1 MHDHIRARFL
11 LPFAILVVTALA
23 LAACSSGGAS
33 PSPSAAARTV
43 KVTTTDQMRF
53 EPATF
58 EAAVGETVIFEVTNT
73 GQIVHEF
80 YVGTPEEQTSHEE
93 EMKSGHSTHDH
104 ENSLSVDPGQTKT
117 LQLTFAKPGSLEV
130 GCHVPG
136 HWDAGMR
143 GTLTVK

>member
-1 MHDHIRARFL
+1 MHHPRRARFL
-11 LPFAILVVTALA
+11 LPLALLVAVA
-23 LAACSSGGAS
+23 LAACSSGGSS

-53 EPATF
+53 EPSAF
-58 EAAVGETVIFEVTNT
+58 EFAVGETVIFEVTNA
-73 GQIVHEF
+73 GLVVHEF
-80 YVGTPEEQTSHEE
+80 YVGTPEEQASHEE

-104 ENSLSVDPGQTKT
+104 QNSLSVDPGQTRT
-117 LQLTFAKPGSLEV
+117 LQLTFAKAGSLEV

-143 GTLTVK
+143 GALTVK